1 MKRKAAVA
9 SFFSV
14 CMILAILLM
23 SKIITSIISGLI
35 FAIALVLFGGL
46 SRGFR
51 GNEPT
56 QKENKGNAV

>member
-1 MKRKAAVA
+1 MKRKTAVA
-9 SFFSV
+9 SFLGV
-14 CMILAILLM
+14 CIILAILLL
-23 SKIITSIISGLI
+23 SKIITSTISGLV

-56 QKENKGNAV
+56 PKENKGNAV